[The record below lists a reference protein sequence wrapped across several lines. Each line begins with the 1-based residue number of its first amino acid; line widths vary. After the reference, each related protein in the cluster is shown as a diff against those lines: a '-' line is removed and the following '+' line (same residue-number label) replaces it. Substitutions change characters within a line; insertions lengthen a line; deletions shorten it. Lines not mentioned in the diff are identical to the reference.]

1 MKTNFYSEA
10 IKVLEIWKLSEFD
23 CLIGLHGIDLFQFA
37 LRLSIQ
43 EIAPNPLDSFTR
55 DNLVKR
61 LYHYY
66 RDVQTLHGLR
76 LEHELGL

>member
-1 MKTNFYSEA
+1 MADFYAEA
-10 IKVLEIWKLSEFD
+10 NKILEVWQLSEFN
-23 CLIGLHGIDLFQFA
+23 CLIGLHGIDLFHFA
-37 LRLSIQ
+37 LRLCIQ

-55 DNLVKR
+55 DDLVKR

-66 RDVQTLHGLR
+66 LDVQTLHGLR

>member
-1 MKTNFYSEA
+1 MRANVYSEA
-10 IKVLEIWKLSEFD
+10 IQVLGIWKLCEFD
-23 CLIGLHGIDLFQFA
+23 CLIGLHGIDLFEFA
-37 LRLSIQ
+37 LRFCIQ

-55 DNLVKR
+55 DDLVKR

-66 RDVQTLHGLR
+66 LDVQTLHGLR